1 MEEIIKNLVEK
12 ISSYNIW
19 NNLFPGIVFCSIV
32 ERTTRIILST
42 GEIWKDLFIYYFA
55 GMIISRIGSNFIE
68 KILKS
73 IEVRNKKTKQKEKFL
88 KFAPYGDY
96 IEASE
101 ANSFIKVL
109 NETNNTYRTI
119 IAMLVVVM
127 GSRMYD
133 WLLYDLISGLGIAGN
148 NSIFLIGCL
157 VLTMLFIHS
166 YKKQTDYIK
175 ARVEK
180 YVKEKNR

>member
-68 KILKS
+68 KILIS
-73 IEVRNKKTKQKEKFL
+73 KF
-88 KFAPYGDY
+88 
-96 IEASE
+96 
-101 ANSFIKVL
+101 
-109 NETNNTYRTI
+109 
-119 IAMLVVVM
+119 
-127 GSRMYD
+127 
-133 WLLYDLISGLGIAGN
+133 
-148 NSIFLIGCL
+148 
-157 VLTMLFIHS
+157 
-166 YKKQTDYIK
+166 
-175 ARVEK
+175 
-180 YVKEKNR
+180 